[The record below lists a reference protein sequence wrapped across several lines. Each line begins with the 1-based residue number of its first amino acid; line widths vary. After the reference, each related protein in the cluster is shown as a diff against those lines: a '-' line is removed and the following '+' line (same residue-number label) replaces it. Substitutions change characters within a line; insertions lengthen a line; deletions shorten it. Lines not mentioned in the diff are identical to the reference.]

1 VLLKLASNRAEAF
14 ARIAASRCHDGN
26 GGRRNQ
32 CTLDRGDTGLVPQEF
47 GTPRE
52 HRAFSF
58 GFDPG
63 QIAPDNINPTLRA
76 VARDR
81 AIAEVQPRAY
91 YNLLTESV

>member
-1 VLLKLASNRAEAF
+1 LLAIVLK
-14 ARIAASRCHDGN
+14 H
-26 GGRRNQ
+26 
-32 CTLDRGDTGLVPQEF
+32 LVELLPVVVMMAQEF

-52 HRAFSF
+52 HRAFRF

-91 YNLLTESV
+91 YNFLTESV